1 MTCYNRKIKITA
13 AGPEKF
19 LPAAADFPEALM
31 HIGGFQKLT
40 LLDFPGQVAC
50 IIFTAGCNFCCPFC
64 HNAGLVVHAPAA
76 PAPAEAEIF
85 AYLEKRRGLL
95 DGVVISGGE
104 PLLQGDLLPF
114 LQKIKALGY
123 LVKLDTNGSFPGALE
138 KILAAKLVDYVAMDI
153 KQAPDKYNLAIGHYY
168 ASGASANPTAVRNA
182 TNSGSL
188 SPVPRIKLSLELL
201 RKSGVPFELRTTL
214 VRGIHS
220 EADLEALARWI
231 AGPQPYFLQSY
242 VDSGDVIDN
251 RNLAAFPP
259 ETLARFLTIAKKYC
273 PRAELRGVH

>member
-1 MTCYNRKIKITA
+1 LLS
-13 AGPEKF
+13 F
-19 LPAAADFPEALM
+19 LPQRRP
-31 HIGGFQKLT
+31 GGPCSCGAVPT
-40 LLDFPGQVAC
+40 
-50 IIFTAGCNFCCPFC
+50 
-64 HNAGLVVHAPAA
+64 
-76 PAPAEAEIF
+76 EAEIF

-95 DGVVISGGE
+95 DGVVVSGGE
-104 PLLQGDLLPF
+104 PLLQEDLQPF
-114 LQKIKALGY
+114 LQKIKDLGY

-214 VRGIHS
+214 VQGIHS

-259 ETLARFLTIAKKYC
+259 ETLAAVLNHRQKILSPGGTPGCAVKLPAGLTEVPARERYRPGCSGFRKKVIHSTAARAVLFLCT
-273 PRAELRGVH
+273 GVSGRSLQASPF

>member
-1 MTCYNRKIKITA
+1 
-13 AGPEKF
+13 
-19 LPAAADFPEALM
+19 M

-76 PAPAEAEIF
+76 PAPTEAEIF

-95 DGVVISGGE
+95 DGVVVSGGE
-104 PLLQGDLLPF
+104 PLLQEDIQPF
-114 LQKIKALGY
+114 LQKIKDLGY
-123 LVKLDTNGSFPGALE
+123 LIKLDTNGSFPGALE

-168 ASGASANPTAVRNA
+168 ASGASTNPTAVRNA
-182 TNSGSL
+182 TSSGTL

-214 VRGIHS
+214 VQGIHS
-220 EADLEALARWI
+220 EADLEALVKWI
-231 AGPQPYFLQSY
+231 AGPEPYFLQSY

-251 RNLAAFPP
+251 RNLAAFPR
-259 ETLARFLTIAKKYC
+259 ETLERLLTTAKKYC
-273 PRAELRGVH
+273 PRAELRGVQ